1 MFRTPSLGVPAPQER
16 STSLFNSTT
25 LFSTASP
32 CAYPPGEV
40 NLFHRVAC
48 LPPNPCPPSGEVNL
62 SCHLHHFVSTRKPNV
77 FCHTHQPI
85 NQSISQLINQSQHNN
100 GIITMTNTT
109 KPRNH
114 ATTNQRANVASRP
127 ANHEKAT
134 TSKQSTN
141 PDESCNVS
149 RARQKHA
156 KFAQSIAL
164 SQINPTR
171 PNKCGKNIGAAWAFA
186 GLLSKTHT
194 VCSINCTVAQNPAKH
209 FWNGTT
215 TRRVAAC
222 STVWEQ

>member
-1 MFRTPSLGVPAPQER
+1 MQGGVSCCCCCCCPPSTTVFRTPSLGVPAPQER
-16 STSLFNSTT
+16 STSLFNPTT

-32 CAYPPGEV
+32 RAYPPGEV

-100 GIITMTNTT
+100 GIITIMTNTT

-141 PDESCNVS
+141 PAGSCNVS
-149 RARQKHA
+149 RVVEMVHVLLLKHVLDSFLEEHLLRTARGRRR
-156 KFAQSIAL
+156 STL
-164 SQINPTR
+164 R
-171 PNKCGKNIGAAWAFA
+171 GAM
-186 GLLSKTHT
+186 LT
-194 VCSINCTVAQNPAKH
+194 
-209 FWNGTT
+209 
-215 TRRVAAC
+215 
-222 STVWEQ
+222 

>member
-1 MFRTPSLGVPAPQER
+1 MSLTLELWTLNLWTLELWILERSTLELWTLELWTLELWILPGAGGGLLLLLLLLCPPSTTVFRTPSLGVPAPQER

-32 CAYPPGEV
+32 CACPPREV

-62 SCHLHHFVSTRKPNV
+62 SCHLHRFVSTGKPNM
-77 FCHTHQPI
+77 FCHTHQPT
-85 NQSISQLINQSQHNN
+85 NQSISQLINQSQQNN
-100 GIITMTNTT
+100 GIITIMTNTT

-141 PDESCNVS
+141 PAGSCNV
-149 RARQKHA
+149 RALGTSAHVAGEKR
-156 KFAQSIAL
+156 L
-164 SQINPTR
+164 T
-171 PNKCGKNIGAAWAFA
+171 AA
-186 GLLSKTHT
+186 
-194 VCSINCTVAQNPAKH
+194 
-209 FWNGTT
+209 
-215 TRRVAAC
+215 
-222 STVWEQ
+222 